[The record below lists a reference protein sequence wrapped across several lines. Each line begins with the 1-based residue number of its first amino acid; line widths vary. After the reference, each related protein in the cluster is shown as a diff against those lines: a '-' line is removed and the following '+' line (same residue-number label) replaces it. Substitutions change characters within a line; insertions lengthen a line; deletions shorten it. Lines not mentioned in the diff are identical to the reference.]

1 MKNKSLN
8 SSSIKSLGKSTIK
21 KSANNTPSPSVMKTQ
36 EIHKNLKH
44 AVNDFN
50 KALKREEKN
59 DKVSPKKNDNFLL
72 RNTDSTIKIKFFDER
87 KFDIEDFLK
96 AQTDDKI
103 KCLICN
109 LHLVDPLSCYK
120 CSTNYCSK
128 CIKAELT
135 KHNRCPKCFDMI
147 FPELMTNLDPEMLEE
162 LKSKEISCP
171 FNGCKDKY
179 PIVDIRNH
187 LELCIFR
194 NLKSDKQKHVNKI
207 ISQDPTQDPLMRVH
221 MLQYLK
227 NTNCRVYN
235 KDDFSST
242 PGIEFSSKFPE
253 FKSHVSNL
261 NDHFSKTILELA
273 KSTKITNE
281 KLKSMI
287 NS

>member
-1 MKNKSLN
+1 MKSKSSN
-8 SSSIKSLGKSTIK
+8 NSSIKSFGKSTIK

-36 EIHKNLKH
+36 EVHKNLKQ

-50 KALKREEKN
+50 KVIKRDENN
-59 DKVSPKKNDNFLL
+59 DKISPKKNDNSFLK
-72 RNTDSTIKIKFFDER
+72 NTDSTIKIKFFDER
-87 KFDIEDFLK
+87 KFDIEEFLK
-96 AQTDDKI
+96 AQTHEKI
-103 KCLICN
+103 KCLICK

-147 FPELMTNLDPEMLEE
+147 FPELMTNLDAEMIEE
-162 LKSKEISCP
+162 LKSKEIPCP

-179 PIVDIRNH
+179 PIVDIRTH

-194 NLKSDKQKHVNKI
+194 NLKSEKQKHVNKI
-207 ISQDPTQDPLMRVH
+207 ICQDPNQDPLMRVH

-227 NTNCRVYN
+227 NTNSRISN
-235 KDDFSST
+235 KDDFGST
-242 PGIEFSSKFPE
+242 QGIEFSSKFPE
-253 FKSHVSNL
+253 FKSLVSNL
-261 NDHFSKTILELA
+261 NDHISKTILELA